1 MKFDLTARR
10 ESPGAINGGGIPF
23 ARQSK
28 LYVFILFNLISFQ
41 LYSQMTVTGF
51 VEDVNGKGIAGVTV
65 KVKNASAGS
74 STDSIGRFSINVA
87 NGNDILIFSSTGY
100 RTREEA
106 IGGRANISMVL
117 ERELTNLDEVLV
129 VGYGAQSRATVTTAI
144 SKVDNKALQ
153 NVPFANPASA
163 LQGTVSGVRVQ
174 TTSGQPGAAPRVI
187 VRGGTSINNPNG
199 AAPLYIIDGVIRGNM
214 NDIAAED
221 IESIQVLKDAASTS
235 IYGAR
240 GSNGVVIISTKSGR
254 SGSPRITYNYDL
266 TRSALARGYDF
277 ASARDFIYFQ
287 RLGIAASAEKKPNQ
301 LSMLTGLGAAG
312 TGNDLTNNT
321 AYTTQYLT
329 PDNEY
334 KLNEGWESMP
344 DPIDP
349 TKTIIF
355 KSTDFQDVL
364 FQTGWSHN
372 HNLAVS
378 GGSQNA
384 TFNASV
390 GYLSNEGIAITTNY
404 KRLSL
409 NLNGDLKLRDNLKVF
424 SRLMYSNR
432 TDNGVNTRSGFVF
445 ARSVAAPPTTKYRF
459 EDGSLAP
466 GANYSIG
473 NAVYHLNSRVAENV
487 LDNLTMVVGA
497 HWELL
502 NGLSFDP
509 QVSIFSTVND
519 SRLFQKAGLIFGPT
533 GYSAARDATAGHT
546 KQFQKQADAVFSYNR
561 TFGDLHNLE
570 AKAGFSYFGLQNTAL
585 NAAGRNA
592 ATDLI
597 PTLNASAQPVSV
609 SSTENNQVIAGYFSR
624 INYSFDQRY
633 LLSLTA
639 RYDGASNLGSSNKW
653 GFFPGVSVGWNLH
666 KENFWQDVSKAVSQF
681 KLRGSYGVNGNISG
695 LGFYQA
701 QGQYSTGNQYAGVA
715 AVQNTGL
722 TNQELKW
729 EQSNTFDIGADIG
742 LLGNRISIL
751 FDYYRR
757 ETKNLLTTLSLPPS
771 TGFGSVVTNLG
782 TLENKG
788 IELEL
793 GAKLL
798 PASASVQWDVSFN
811 VSKVKNKIL
820 KLPPNGTLN
829 NRIGGY
835 YVWDSKIGDYAW
847 LGGLQE
853 GGSVGDLFAYKQLSI
868 YATDQEAAQAPQD
881 LIIPG
886 NNKTKKGGDVNW
898 LDADNNGVI
907 DEKDRVFV
915 GNIYPKWTGG
925 FSSTVGFGGFS
936 LYLRMDFITGHTIQN
951 QTRESFIGQYQG
963 ENGLSNEVL
972 QSWQKQGD
980 ITDVPRYYWADQQAQ
995 NNLFRGNSRYFERG
1009 DFLAVR
1015 ELTLSYSLPGKML
1028 QKFKI
1033 SNVRFNVTGNNLY
1046 YFTGYQ
1052 GLNPEDGGLDS
1063 PEGGDFGRY
1072 PIPRNII
1079 FGASISF

>member
-1 MKFDLTARR
+1 MKSKLTAGRD
-10 ESPGAINGGGIPF
+10 GF
-23 ARQSK
+23 APPRYSAHWLFRGTRLCLFIFLHLLSFK
-28 LYVFILFNLISFQ
+28 LYAQ
-41 LYSQMTVTGF
+41 TVITGS
-51 VEDVNGKGIAGVTV
+51 VEDINGKGISGATV
-65 KVKNASAGS
+65 KLKNAGTGS
-74 STDSIGRFSINVA
+74 STDSLGRFSISTSN
-87 NGNDILIFSSTGY
+87 NNDVLVFSSVGF
-100 RTREEA
+100 RTREEP
-106 IGGRANISMVL
+106 ISGRTGINIVL
-117 ERELTNLDEVLV
+117 EQELTSLDEVLV
-129 VGYGAQSRATVTTAI
+129 IGYGAQSRATITTSI
-144 SKVDNKALQ
+144 SKVDNKVLQ
-153 NVPFANPASA
+153 NVPFSNPASA

-174 TTSGQPGAAPRVI
+174 TTSGQPGTAPRVI

-199 AAPLYIIDGVIRGNM
+199 AAPLFIIDGVIRTSM
-214 NDIAAED
+214 NDIASED

-240 GSNGVVIISTKSGR
+240 GSNGVVIIATKSGKA
-254 SGSPRITYNYDL
+254 GSARITYNYDL
-266 TRSALARGYDF
+266 TRSELARGYDF
-277 ASARDFIYFQ
+277 TSARDFIYFQ

-301 LSMLTGLGAAG
+301 VSMLTGLGAAG
-312 TGNDLTNNT
+312 TGNNLTNNT

-329 PDNEY
+329 PENEY
-334 KLNEGWESMP
+334 KLGEGWESMP

-355 KSTDFQDVL
+355 KNTNFQDVL
-364 FQTGWSHN
+364 FQTGVSHN

-378 GGSQNA
+378 GGSKNA

-409 NLNGDLKLRDNLKVF
+409 NLNGDLKVRDNLKVF
-424 SRLMYSNR
+424 SRMMYSNR
-432 TDNGVNTRSGFVF
+432 NDNGVNTRSGFIF
-445 ARSVAAPPTTKYRF
+445 ARSIAAPPTTKYTF

-473 NAVYHLNSRVAENV
+473 NPVYHLNSRVGKNV
-487 LDNLTMVVGA
+487 VDNLTMLLGA
-497 HWELL
+497 DWEITR
-502 NGLSFDP
+502 GLSFEP
-509 QVSIFSTVND
+509 QVSVLSTVND
-519 SRLFQKAGLIFGPT
+519 NRLFQKAALIFGPT
-533 GYSAARDATAGHT
+533 GYSAARDANEGHT
-546 KQFQKQADAVFSYNR
+546 KLFQKQADAVFSYSR
-561 TFGDLHNLE
+561 TFSKSHNID
-570 AKAGFSYFGLQNTAL
+570 AKAGFSYFELENTSL

-592 ATDLI
+592 ASDLI

-609 SSTENNQVIAGYFSR
+609 SSTESNQVIAGYFAR
-624 INYSFDQRY
+624 VNYNFDQRY

-639 RYDGASNLGSSNKW
+639 RYDGASNLGDKNKW
-653 GFFPGVSVGWNLH
+653 GFFPGISAGWNLH
-666 KENFWQDVSKAVSQF
+666 KENFWKNMPEAVSQF

-695 LGFYQA
+695 LGYYQA
-701 QGQYSTGNQYAGVA
+701 QGQYSTGSQYAGA
-715 AVQNTGL
+715 AAIQNTVL

-729 EQSNTFDIGADIG
+729 EQSNTFDIGTDIG
-742 LLGNRISIL
+742 LFNNRFTIL
-751 FDYYRR
+751 LDYYRR
-757 ETKNLLTTLSLPPS
+757 ETKNLLTALTLPPS
-771 TGFGSVVTNLG
+771 TGFESVFTNLG

-788 IELEL
+788 FELEL
-793 GAKLL
+793 GARIL
-798 PASASVQWDVSFN
+798 PAGSAFQWDVSFN
-811 VSKVKNKIL
+811 ASKVKNKIL
-820 KLPPNGTLN
+820 KLPSNGTPN

-835 YVWDSKIGDYAW
+835 YVWDAKKGDYAW

-853 GGSVGDLFAYKQLSI
+853 GGSIGDLFAYKQLSI
-868 YATDQEAAQAPQD
+868 YATDEEAAKGPTD
-881 LIIPG
+881 MIVPG
-886 NNKTKKGGDVNW
+886 SDKTKKGGDVNW

-907 DEKDRVFV
+907 DERDRVFV
-915 GNIYPKWTGG
+915 GNIYPEWTGG
-925 FSSTVGFGGFS
+925 FSNTISYHGLS

-1009 DFLAVR
+1009 DFLAIR
-1015 ELTLSYSLPGKML
+1015 ELTLSYNLPRSIL
-1028 QKFKI
+1028 QKFRI
-1033 SNVRFNVTGNNLY
+1033 SNVRFNITGNNLH
-1046 YFTGYQ
+1046 YFTSYH